1 MKRKRV
7 LCMIGL
13 VSTLFCLCW
22 FPIHF
27 IHFCLKFYKKF
38 PVCSKFLYTIKAI
51 SHTFIYIN
59 SMVNPFFY
67 TLLGNNFRKKANQQQ
82 TRIKLL
88 YSRCQLADKN
98 VNKRNDSL
106 DASLKYNK
114 RRTNFSSNSCKSNG
128 SEKFFQPPKNFA
140 ISNL

>member
-13 VSTLFCLCW
+13 VSILFCLCW

-38 PVCSKFLYTIKAI
+38 PICSKFLYTIKAI

-67 TLLGNNFRKKANQQQ
+67 TLLGNNFRMKANQQQ

-88 YSRCQLADKN
+88 YSRCQLADKK
-98 VNKRNDSL
+98 VNKRSNSL
-106 DASLKYNK
+106 DTSIKYK
-114 RRTNFSSNSCKSNG
+114 YRRTNLSSNSFRSNG
-128 SEKFFQPPKNFA
+128 SDKFFQQQKNFA